1 MDTTDYARLGV
12 YSTDS
17 APGIIVAHGRHT
29 FRVRIVGLCVW
40 LLTVLELR
48 PKVCLGQQVYTYIE
62 VDLCAATTFLLA
74 AYYAELHTHTH
85 THTLSIHTYVHTYLQ
100 GTLVRS

>member
-40 LLTVLELR
+40 LLTDY
-48 PKVCLGQQVYTYIE
+48 VYACI
-62 VDLCAATTFLLA
+62 TTLDQRF
-74 AYYAELHTHTH
+74 
-85 THTLSIHTYVHTYLQ
+85 V
-100 GTLVRS
+100 

>member
-1 MDTTDYARLGV
+1 MYIRTLSSITVYGVPLELLPPNEEVNGIHCEPPDCSLHLHMDTTDYARLGV

-40 LLTVLELR
+40 LLTDYVYACR
-48 PKVCLGQQVYTYIE
+48 PKVCLGQKVYT
-62 VDLCAATTFLLA
+62 
-74 AYYAELHTHTH
+74 
-85 THTLSIHTYVHTYLQ
+85 
-100 GTLVRS
+100 